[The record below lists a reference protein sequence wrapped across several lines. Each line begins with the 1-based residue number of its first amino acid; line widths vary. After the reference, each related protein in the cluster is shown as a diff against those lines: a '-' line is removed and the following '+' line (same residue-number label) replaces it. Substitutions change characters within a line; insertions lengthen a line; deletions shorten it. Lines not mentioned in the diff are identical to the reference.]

1 MLSFVI
7 PMGDCN
13 VAQMFNAMRLYRSQ
27 YGIKEWGVNQSS
39 LEDVFLRIVRRDEVA
54 TGNAEDAA

>member
-1 MLSFVI
+1 
-7 PMGDCN
+7 MGDCN